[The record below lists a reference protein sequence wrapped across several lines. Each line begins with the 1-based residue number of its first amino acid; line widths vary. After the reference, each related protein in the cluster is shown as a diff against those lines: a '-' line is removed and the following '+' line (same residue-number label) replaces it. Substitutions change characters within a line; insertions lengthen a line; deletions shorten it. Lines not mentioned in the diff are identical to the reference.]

1 MDIPMNP
8 TLKSEKPSLR
18 MILAHWKTSLVY
30 KIRRKETLQMLRMR
44 KNSKKYLKI
53 SNKKQKNKR
62 EKIGLLIK
70 RKILTLK
77 RSKMKT
83 HSWLKDLN
91 SSVRLSSTII
101 IIVILQPKNYPR
113 NNNVSFHLLILEIQS
128 DPMFQIMKTQ
138 LKVQSCRCSMWG
150 LNLILKQL

>member
-1 MDIPMNP
+1 
-8 TLKSEKPSLR
+8 
-18 MILAHWKTSLVY
+18 
-30 KIRRKETLQMLRMR
+30 MLRMR

-113 NNNVSFHLLILEIQS
+113 NNHVSFHLLILEIQS